1 MNSIQIIALI
11 SIIISLLKI
20 IIILVNKKFW
30 INNVSKKI
38 LKNSHTFSFICLIL
52 SLIVLYY
59 LLKELTITQIIASM
73 TFAILII
80 GFGILT
86 HVKELSI
93 SIDKIQK
100 EKNIIKKSLIY
111 IIIWLIILLW
121 GLKEIFNI

>member
-1 MNSIQIIALI
+1 MNSTQIIALI
-11 SIIISLLKI
+11 FIIISLIKI
-20 IIILVNKKFW
+20 VIISFNKKFW
-30 INNVSKKI
+30 INNITKRV

-73 TFAILII
+73 TLAVLLI

-86 HVKELSI
+86 HIKELSI
-93 SIDKIQK
+93 SIEKIQRD
-100 EKNIIKKSLIY
+100 KNIIKKSLIY

-121 GLKEIFNI
+121 GLKEIFSI

>member
-1 MNSIQIIALI
+1 MNPINNIALI
-11 SIIISLLKI
+11 FIIFSLLKI
-20 IIILVNKKFW
+20 IIIIFNKKFW
-30 INNVSKKI
+30 INNVTKRI
-38 LKNSHTFSFICLIL
+38 IKNAHNFSFICLIL
-52 SLIVLYY
+52 SLITLYY
-59 LLKELTITQIIASM
+59 LLKELSITQIIASM
-73 TFAILII
+73 TLAVLLI

-121 GLKEIFNI
+121 GLKEI